1 MLNTYLT
8 IVLAPLI
15 GSIVVGL
22 AGNRLGR
29 TLSHS
34 ITILGVTISTV
45 LSFYVFNHHVLNEG
59 EIFNQNIYTWMQI
72 GGLNISF
79 GFLVDNLTSV
89 MLVVVS
95 FISLMVLYSDK
106 VSPLG
111 HAVRIVLAEKDVN
124 VEINYI
130 DDDKR
135 PEILNELNPYNTIL
149 TLIDRDLVLYD
160 PQIIMEYL
168 DERFP
173 HPPLMP
179 VDPVSRASN
188 RQLRY
193 RVMNDLYSMISDID
207 SDNEIAAANAKKVL
221 RDNLTA
227 IAPVFLQ
234 TSYFMSEDYTL
245 VDCCIAPLMW
255 RLTQYGIKLPMSGK
269 PLQEYSNRLF
279 ERQSFSTSLS
289 SEEKEYHEH

>member
-1 MLNTYLT
+1 MAS
-8 IVLAPLI
+8 VA
-15 GSIVVGL
+15 
-22 AGNRLGR
+22 NRR
-29 TLSHS
+29 
-34 ITILGVTISTV
+34 
-45 LSFYVFNHHVLNEG
+45 
-59 EIFNQNIYTWMQI
+59 
-72 GGLNISF
+72 
-79 GFLVDNLTSV
+79 
-89 MLVVVS
+89 
-95 FISLMVLYSDK
+95 SLMVLYSDK

-130 DDDKR
+130 DDDNK
-135 PEILNELNPYNTIL
+135 PEIINELNPYNTNL

-193 RVMNDLYSMISDID
+193 RVMNDLYSMINDID
-207 SDNEIAAANAKKVL
+207 SENEIAAANAKKVL

-227 IAPVFLQ
+227 IAPVFSQ
-234 TSYFMSEDYTL
+234 TPYFMSEDYTL

-255 RLTQYGIKLPMSGK
+255 RLTKYGIKLPMSGK
-269 PLQEYSNRLF
+269 PLQEY
-279 ERQSFSTSLS
+279 
-289 SEEKEYHEH
+289 